1 MVRKIIRS
9 SIILALI
16 IFTTFLFSK
25 EVSRLNHLRTENEMI
40 LQRIE
45 KLNNENEDYK
55 EKIESMKN
63 EKRYLEKVVREEL
76 GMIKKGEKIYRFD
89 NK

>member
-1 MVRKIIRS
+1 MLKKIIRS

-16 IFTTFLFSK
+16 IFTTFIFSK
-25 EVSRLNHLRTENEMI
+25 ETTHLNHLRGENDI
-40 LQRIE
+40 LLKRIE
-45 KLNNENEDYK
+45 KLDNDNEDYK
-55 EKIESMKN
+55 EKINSMEN
-63 EKRYLEKVVREEL
+63 DKRYLEKIVREEL

>member
-1 MVRKIIRS
+1 MLKKIIRS

-16 IFTTFLFSK
+16 IFTTFIFSK
-25 EVSRLNHLRTENEMI
+25 ETTHLNHLRKENDII
-40 LQRIE
+40 LKRIE

-55 EKIESMKN
+55 EKIDSMEN
-63 EKRYLEKVVREEL
+63 DKRYLEKIVRDEL

>member
-1 MVRKIIRS
+1 MLKKIVRS

-25 EVSRLNHLRTENEMI
+25 ETTHLNHLKSENKII
-40 LQRIE
+40 LNRIE

-55 EKIESMKN
+55 EKIESMEN
-63 EKRYLEKVVREEL
+63 EKRYLEKIVREEL
-76 GMIKKGEKIYRFD
+76 GMIKKGEKIYKFD

>member
-1 MVRKIIRS
+1 MLKKLIRS

-16 IFTTFLFSK
+16 IFTTFIFSK
-25 EVSRLNHLRTENEMI
+25 ETTHLNHLRNENDII
-40 LQRIE
+40 LKRIE
-45 KLNNENEDYK
+45 RLNNENEDYK
-55 EKIESMKN
+55 EKINSMEN
-63 EKRYLEKVVREEL
+63 DKRYLEKIVREEL

>member
-1 MVRKIIRS
+1 MLKKIIRS
-9 SIILALI
+9 SIILALV

-25 EVSRLNHLRTENEMI
+25 ETTNLNHLRSENEII
-40 LQRIE
+40 LKRLE
-45 KLNNENEDYK
+45 KLNNENENYK
-55 EKIESMKN
+55 EKIESMVN
-63 EKRYLEKVVREEL
+63 EKRYLEKIVREEL

>member
-1 MVRKIIRS
+1 MLKKIIRS

-25 EVSRLNHLRTENEMI
+25 EVSRLNHLRTENEII
-40 LQRIE
+40 LKRIE
-45 KLNNENEDYK
+45 KLNNENEDYR

-63 EKRYLEKVVREEL
+63 EKRYLEKIVREEL